1 MRILIHCTIAC
12 LLVLS
17 FTVNAQAKTPEQEG
31 RYTIYVLTMDQGD
44 PLFTRFG
51 HIALVVEDRL
61 MDTQKVYNYG
71 TFDFDDPD
79 LKVRYLKGFLN
90 YWLSVGNLRS
100 TLRFYKR
107 VNRTSVLR
115 TLNLTPA
122 QAAEVAKRLRINA
135 LPENRVY
142 AYRHYIDNCCTRIRD
157 IIDDVTDGALSK
169 GRRGEPTGNTYRD
182 WTRDATRNLPV
193 MGKAILFI
201 LGPEIDKP
209 ITRYDEQFLPKVVA
223 EDLDTSRLGSNGEP
237 LVAEK
242 RVLFT
247 RSGPPVGASIP
258 PMDLAIIVG
267 LFGLLAIGLVLPT
280 VIKRHGI
287 AARLIGFGLVFWG
300 LVAGLGGTALVFL
313 WGFTTHYDTHYNEN
327 LLVMPFLHL
336 WLIVPGLKL
345 LFVARL
351 AESTKKFLMYY
362 LVAAL
367 ALIALDVVLKIGPFI
382 QDNWGFLTFAALCDL
397 FALAA
402 MKQHHLIPSSKKKP
416 ENS

>member
-1 MRILIHCTIAC
+1 MRIFVNSSVAF

-17 FTVNAQAKTPEQEG
+17 FLANTQAKTSDQQE
-31 RYTIYVLTMDQGD
+31 RYTIHVLTMDQGE

-51 HIALVVEDRL
+51 HIALVVEDRF
-61 MDTQKVYNYG
+61 MNTQKVYNYG
-71 TFDFDDPD
+71 TFDFDDPA
-79 LKVRYLKGFLN
+79 LKVTYLRGFLN
-90 YWLSVGNLRS
+90 YWLSVGNFRS
-100 TLRFYKR
+100 TLRYYQT
-107 VNRTSVLR
+107 VDRTTELR

-157 IIDDVTDGALSK
+157 IIDDVTDGALST
-169 GRRGEPTGNTYRD
+169 GRKTDPTGNTYRD
-182 WTRDATRNLPV
+182 WTRDATRNLPL
-193 MGKAILFI
+193 MSTAILFI

-223 EDLDTSRLGSNGEP
+223 EDLDASHLGSNGEP
-237 LVAEK
+237 LVSEK
-242 RVLFT
+242 KVLFT
-247 RSGPPVGASIP
+247 RRGPPIGESMP
-258 PMDLAIIVG
+258 PLNLAIVIG
-267 LFGLLAIGLVLPT
+267 LFGLLAIGLILPI
-280 VIKRHGI
+280 VIKRQGI
-287 AARLIGFGLVFWG
+287 AARLTGFGLVFWG
-300 LVAGLGGTALVFL
+300 LVAGLSGVVLVFL

-351 AESTKKFLMYY
+351 GEPTKRFLAYY
-362 LVAAL
+362 LVASL
-367 ALIALDVVLKIGPFI
+367 ALIALDVVLKIGPFV
-382 QDNWGFLTFAALCDL
+382 QGNWGFLTFAAVCNL

-402 MKQHHLIPSSKKKP
+402 MKQCNLLPSPKK
-416 ENS
+416 NSGV

>member
-1 MRILIHCTIAC
+1 MAC
-12 LLVLS
+12 LLVLLFMVS
-17 FTVNAQAKTPEQEG
+17 AQAKTPEQDG
-31 RYTIYVLTMDQGD
+31 RYTIHVLTIDQGD

-51 HIALVVEDRL
+51 HIALVVEDRF

-79 LKVRYLKGFLN
+79 LKIRYLKGFLN
-90 YWLSVGNLRS
+90 YWLSVGNLSS
-100 TLRFYKR
+100 TVRFYKR
-107 VNRTSVLR
+107 IDRTTELR

-122 QAAEVAKRLRINA
+122 QAADVAERLRINA

-157 IIDDVTDGALSK
+157 IIDEVTDGALST
-169 GRRGEPTGNTYRD
+169 GRSDAPTGNTYRD

-193 MGKAILFI
+193 MGMGILFI

-223 EDLDTSRLGSNGEP
+223 EDLDVSRLGSNGEP

-247 RSGPPVGASIP
+247 RRGTPVGASIP

-267 LFGLLAIGLVLPT
+267 LFGLLAIGFVLPI

-300 LVAGLGGTALVFL
+300 LVAGLGGAALVFL
-313 WGFTTHYDTHYNEN
+313 WGFTSHYDTHYNEN

-351 AESTKKFLMYY
+351 ADSTMKFVRYY
-362 LVAAL
+362 LVTSL
-367 ALIALDVVLKIGPFI
+367 ALIVLDVVLKIGPFI
-382 QDNWGFLTFAALCDL
+382 QDNWGFLTFAALCNL

-402 MKQHHLIPSSKKKP
+402 MKRHHLVPNPATKP
-416 ENS
+416 EIS